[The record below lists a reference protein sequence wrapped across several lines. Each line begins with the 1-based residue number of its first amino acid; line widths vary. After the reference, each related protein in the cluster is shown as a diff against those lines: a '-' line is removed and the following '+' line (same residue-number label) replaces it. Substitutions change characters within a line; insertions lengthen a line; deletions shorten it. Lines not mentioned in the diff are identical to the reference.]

1 MYDNA
6 PNRKRIYG
14 LLEREGFK
22 ILKRQIQE
30 SRVERLTLLAK
41 SQFVDQHLER
51 IDQLD
56 LINQEMWGLY
66 RKEKDTFKQV
76 LILEK
81 IAVLQTYFHFRCNSE

>member
-6 PNRKRIYG
+6 PNRNRIYG
-14 LLEREGFK
+14 LLERLGFK

-56 LINQEMWGLY
+56 LINQEMRALY
-66 RKEKDTFKQV
+66 RKQKDSSKQV

-81 IAVLQTYFHFRCNSE
+81 